1 MEGGTLILDSGLWLG
16 EGDVTVAGGEIVV
29 PGGEDALC
37 LDKGRVTINGG
48 TIREP

>member
-1 MEGGTLILDSGLWLG
+1 MTRPVLAVRDGAEI
-16 EGDVTVAGGEIVV
+16 TVAGGEIVV